1 MNSNPNKKKHGFLW
15 YVLMFFLWLYFFYIM
30 IPVTVYRSEKLT
42 KKTKTI
48 ILSVYFGIIGV
59 GVIINLTA
67 DKEAPMVV
75 SKGATA
81 DYGTSVSLDDIAEI
95 TDKRT
100 KTPVAVISGCD
111 SKQAVISDD
120 GKSITFNTIGTFKVS
135 ITATDAADN
144 TADVEVPVKIVDRV
158 EPELVFTGNTEF
170 SAIESIP
177 VTQIASA
184 LDEIDENASVSIVS
198 CDYRINRDNDTG
210 IESASTGAS
219 EEGKSSDAG
228 FTRIEK
234 TLEPASEEGASNTG
248 VTVAG
253 STGWET
259 AATETA
265 DEEYTGTG
273 DSAAQIATAD
283 IAMAATQAESS
294 PEESAKKDYF
304 NAEIGSDG
312 KSISFK
318 WPGEYI
324 VTVMAKDFSDN
335 SITDTVIVTVIN
347 DTVPTITL
355 SEESLSIDESVSEID
370 FSKYAKAYSEVY
382 GDITDSIEIDSSE
395 VKFGDPGQYAVVY
408 SVSDRDGN
416 KADAQFK
423 VSIKDTIAPE
433 ITLEKDSYSLTVGD
447 DKPDYLE
454 GAAATD
460 SNDGDISGKITFNDK
475 DVDYDKAGSY
485 TITYEVADAAGNKDT
500 AEAAI
505 EIKEKPVERSAP
517 VVEESAP
524 VSNYILNNNTWKF
537 HYPDCRSVRQ
547 MKEKNKIYFEGTRDE
562 VIARGYQPC
571 QNCNP

>member
-1 MNSNPNKKKHGFLW
+1 
-15 YVLMFFLWLYFFYIM
+15 
-30 IPVTVYRSEKLT
+30 
-42 KKTKTI
+42 
-48 ILSVYFGIIGV
+48 
-59 GVIINLTA
+59 
-67 DKEAPMVV
+67 
-75 SKGATA
+75 
-81 DYGTSVSLDDIAEI
+81 
-95 TDKRT
+95 
-100 KTPVAVISGCD
+100 
-111 SKQAVISDD
+111 
-120 GKSITFNTIGTFKVS
+120 
-135 ITATDAADN
+135 
-144 TADVEVPVKIVDRV
+144 
-158 EPELVFTGNTEF
+158 
-170 SAIESIP
+170 
-177 VTQIASA
+177 
-184 LDEIDENASVSIVS
+184 
-198 CDYRINRDNDTG
+198 
-210 IESASTGAS
+210 
-219 EEGKSSDAG
+219 
-228 FTRIEK
+228 
-234 TLEPASEEGASNTG
+234 
-248 VTVAG
+248 
-253 STGWET
+253 
-259 AATETA
+259 
-265 DEEYTGTG
+265 
-273 DSAAQIATAD
+273 
-283 IAMAATQAESS
+283 MAATQAESS

-395 VKFGDPGQYAVVY
+395 VKFGFPGQYAVVY

-524 VSNYILNNNTWKF
+524 VSNYILNNNTRKF

>member
-30 IPVTVYRSEKLT
+30 IPVTVFRSEKLT

-48 ILSVYFGIIGV
+48 ILSIYFGLIGV
-59 GVIINLTA
+59 GVIIKLTA

-144 TADVEVPVKIVDRV
+144 TAEVEVPVKIVDRV

-219 EEGKSSDAG
+219 EEG
-228 FTRIEK
+228 
-234 TLEPASEEGASNTG
+234 ASNTG

-312 KSISFK
+312 MSISFK

-324 VTVMAKDFSDN
+324 VTVMARDFSDN

-416 KADAQFK
+416 KADVQFK

-475 DVDYDKAGSY
+475 EVDYDKAGSY
-485 TITYEVADAAGNKDT
+485 TITYEVADAAGNKGT

-524 VSNYILNNNTWKF
+524 VSNYILNNNTRKF

-547 MKEKNKIYFEGTRDE
+547 MKEKNKKYFEGTRDE